1 MRNVLFSPPEP
12 GPQRRRELV
21 LWGMSREGG
30 GVSQLLM
37 GEESW
42 KGETGGG
49 GTLPLQLGFKDLL
62 PPTQLIVDGT
72 HQSLTY
78 ILVSATGSDSA
89 VFVAQV
95 LEYTCT
101 TANLWMGS
109 CLWVFCFNIDLK
121 SHQAEASCRPWT
133 HLIHK
138 CFSSS

>member
-1 MRNVLFSPPEP
+1 MSHSCLWERSPGKE
-12 GPQRRRELV
+12 RR
-21 LWGMSREGG
+21 GEGG
-30 GVSQLLM
+30 HFPSAWVQR
-37 GEESW
+37 
-42 KGETGGG
+42 
-49 GTLPLQLGFKDLL
+49 PA

-95 LEYTCT
+95 LEYTCA

-133 HLIHK
+133 HLIHM
-138 CFSSS
+138 CFSSF

>member
-1 MRNVLFSPPEP
+1 MGDE
-12 GPQRRRELV
+12 QRRRWCLTAAYGRGV
-21 LWGMSREGG
+21 LGRRGG
-30 GVSQLLM
+30 GREDTS
-37 GEESW
+37 
-42 KGETGGG
+42 
-49 GTLPLQLGFKDLL
+49 LQLGFKDLL
-62 PPTQLIVDGT
+62 PPTQIIVDGT

-95 LEYTCT
+95 LEYTCA

-133 HLIHK
+133 HLIHM
-138 CFSSS
+138 CFSSF